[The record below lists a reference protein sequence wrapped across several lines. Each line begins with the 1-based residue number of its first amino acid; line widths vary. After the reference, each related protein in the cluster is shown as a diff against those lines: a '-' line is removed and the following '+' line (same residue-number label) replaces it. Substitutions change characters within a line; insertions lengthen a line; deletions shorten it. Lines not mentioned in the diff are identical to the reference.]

1 MFIDKHKFK
10 LGLKSLL
17 SNTMFWVALSSGSQ
31 VVALL
36 YTVRSYE
43 KTIQLNHYE
52 SLDRFYF
59 DLRNMAYENPG
70 MNDPERLSRVNKIK
84 YDLYAEMTF
93 NFLQTI
99 FDRSKNDK
107 ELRSIWYSV
116 VKVEYG
122 IHKKWFDANYQFY
135 PPYFVDFIR
144 RFDNETLEN
153 IINSEGN

>member
-52 SLDRFYF
+52 SLDIWIFISHIS
-59 DLRNMAYENPG
+59 EI
-70 MNDPERLSRVNKIK
+70 EIK
-84 YDLYAEMTF
+84 PI
-93 NFLQTI
+93 Q
-99 FDRSKNDK
+99 
-107 ELRSIWYSV
+107 
-116 VKVEYG
+116 
-122 IHKKWFDANYQFY
+122 
-135 PPYFVDFIR
+135 
-144 RFDNETLEN
+144 
-153 IINSEGN
+153 